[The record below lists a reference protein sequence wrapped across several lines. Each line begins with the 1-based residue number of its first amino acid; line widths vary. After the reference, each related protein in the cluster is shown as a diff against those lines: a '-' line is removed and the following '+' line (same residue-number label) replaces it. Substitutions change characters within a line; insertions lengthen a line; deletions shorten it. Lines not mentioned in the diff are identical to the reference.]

1 MIVLNLYLNI
11 IKREFLPIVCD
22 YFFKWYKGNWIL
34 LSKYKHDMFCVWP
47 ISKCKFKR
55 TFTSLSR
62 ISQLNMAG
70 LAFLYSS
77 MRLSTSGVATLG
89 LLPPITPGR
98 MLPVSW
104 YRLRIF
110 DTQPC
115 DTRSCRDMTQ
125 GRTPAAAISTIFS
138 RIWLGSGRPL
148 MNTPPSWFI
157 RPWPTINNERG
168 VLIVVRLRHSCEWGE
183 HVSLKQRKW

>member
-1 MIVLNLYLNI
+1 MLLNTQFFGYLFISIN
-11 IKREFLPIVCD
+11 KR
-22 YFFKWYKGNWIL
+22 
-34 LSKYKHDMFCVWP
+34 
-47 ISKCKFKR
+47 KCKR

-77 MRLSTSGVATLG
+77 IRLSTSGVATLG

-104 YRLRIF
+104 YRLRIL

-115 DTRSCRDMTQ
+115 DTRSCRDMTH
-125 GRTPAAAISTIFS
+125 GRTPAAAISTIFN
-138 RIWLGSGRPL
+138 RMWLGSGRPL
-148 MNTPPSWFI
+148 MNTPPSWFM
-157 RPWPTINNERG
+157 RPWPDNKKKKPPRNRPIKICKITTNRRNRQ
-168 VLIVVRLRHSCEWGE
+168 
-183 HVSLKQRKW
+183 K